1 MTESPANNEEES
13 KPAEAPTL
21 GSRVAWP
28 VRRAWWAVQ
37 EGIIWR
43 ASDVGRA
50 LADDARWPFERI
62 GWGIRR
68 YVAWPASDFYAER
81 GALGRSS
88 IAATLL
94 IAGGAAAFGGVQ
106 LADSGNPAPSMR
118 QVAAVTGAASNDL
131 ERRPML
137 IPAEIPEPAETG
149 PVLQGVA
156 PTFEPVSNENSNG
169 GAADDEAPETDSTGS
184 SDAVADDAT
193 AENAPDPDTVREPLA
208 VARRFAAAF
217 VAYEIGEGVAEARTT
232 FRETASPALA
242 RALVDRP
249 PRQPASVEVP
259 KAKVLNLVPGP
270 RQDKMLPVSV
280 SLLRLGATSELRLD
294 LERTEEGDWLVGDV
308 RG

>member
-1 MTESPANNEEES
+1 M
-13 KPAEAPTL
+13 
-21 GSRVAWP
+21 
-28 VRRAWWAVQ
+28 
-37 EGIIWR
+37 WR

-50 LADDARWPFERI
+50 LADDARWPLERVA
-62 GWGIRR
+62 WAVRR
-68 YVAWPASDFYAER
+68 YLVWPVVDLFANR

-88 IAATLL
+88 LAATVL

-106 LADSGNPAPSMR
+106 LADREEPAPAIQ
-118 QVAAVTGAASNDL
+118 QVAQVTA
-131 ERRPML
+131 PF
-137 IPAEIPEPAETG
+137 AEVENRVQNPVADAPEPDPEPTG

-156 PTFEPVSNENSNG
+156 PTFEPVSNDDGEDAGTASDT
-169 GAADDEAPETDSTGS
+169 ADTSDDSDSG
-184 SDAVADDAT
+184 DDA
-193 AENAPDPDTVREPLA
+193 ANVPDPESVPQPLA

-217 VAYEIGEGVAEARTT
+217 VSYEIGEGISEARTV

-242 RALVDRP
+242 KALADRP

-259 KAKVLNLVPGP
+259 RAKVLNIVPGP
-270 RQDKMLPVSV
+270 RREKMLAVSV

>member
-1 MTESPANNEEES
+1 
-13 KPAEAPTL
+13 
-21 GSRVAWP
+21 
-28 VRRAWWAVQ
+28 VQ
-37 EGIIWR
+37 EGIVWR

-50 LADDARWPFERI
+50 LADDVRWPFERVA
-62 GWGIRR
+62 WAVRR

-81 GALGRSS
+81 GALGRTS

-131 ERRPML
+131 ERRPTL
-137 IPAEIPEPAETG
+137 IPAEAPEPEQEETG

-156 PTFEPVSNENSNG
+156 PTFEPVSNDDSSD
-169 GAADDEAPETDSTGS
+169 AATDEAPESTDAPD
-184 SDAVADDAT
+184 DAAADDAA

-249 PRQPASVEVP
+249 PRQPATVEVP

-294 LERTEEGDWLVGDV
+294 LERTDEGDWLVGDV